1 MDYKKFLRIL
11 KNSKQV
17 YREDYVKKIFRSA
30 HYDVGLFE
38 TQLNEFNLTLKGSDS
53 ALAKQYMERTIAA
66 QVLNDASIL
75 LEIVKDNKCLSDEQ
89 NQNIIDII
97 SKLDAMSENIE
108 VIEKVKAL
116 ADLPEGS
123 DACLHA
129 NDKKRIFANV

>member
-66 QVLNDASIL
+66 QVLDDASIL

-89 NQNIIDII
+89 NENIIDII

-123 DACLHA
+123 DACLHTR
-129 NDKKRIFANV
+129 DKKRIFANV

>member
-53 ALAKQYMERTIAA
+53 AIAKQYMERTIAA
-66 QVLNDASIL
+66 QVLDDASIL
-75 LEIVKDNKCLSDEQ
+75 LEIMRDNKCLSDEQ
-89 NQNIIDII
+89 NETIIDII
-97 SKLDAMSENIE
+97 NKLDDMSENIE

-123 DACLHA
+123 DACLYSK
-129 NDKKRIFANV
+129 DKKRLFANV